1 MQAIGGTGSYKWE
14 SLNSK
19 VVRVGER
26 DMIHSVKPG
35 SLAAGSDPREH
46 AAVDVDGDARHEV
59 VGHAQHD
66 RVRLL
71 LRRARALDKI
81 LCSPTA
87 V

>member
-1 MQAIGGTGSYKWE
+1 M
-14 SLNSK
+14 
-19 VVRVGER
+19 VGVKEHFSACAGAPVPTAPP
-26 DMIHSVKPG
+26 HSVKPG

-59 VGHAQHD
+59 VSHAQHD

-71 LRRARALDKI
+71 LRRARALDEI